1 MTFGPIRPELVLKM
15 SQEDN
20 AHALLSGSYITRTW
34 WRSRTCSSHVS
45 NVVGPGFRPGHCTKL
60 PGRSWW
66 MSSGGWWKPSV
77 GDICDVC
84 WSSWPQDGW
93 MFFWPC
99 SGTKGAPDV
108 WVTPWSIF
116 SWGYPA
122 PCQVWLWWQREDSGV
137 WVFLDPFQPFSD
149 MYSLAP
155 MGRWTVS
162 HANTYPLALLP
173 LGGHCHRL
181 PVRFP
186 RRDHKIFYELKKKKD
201 IKPQ

>member
-1 MTFGPIRPELVLKM
+1 MGSTNMTFGPIRPEVVPKM

-34 WRSRTCSSHVS
+34 WRSRTCSSHVI

-66 MSSGGWWKPSV
+66 MSSGGWWKPPV

-99 SGTKGAPDV
+99 SGTKGAPDAFSMV
-108 WVTPWSIF
+108 HILLRLSCSLPGLAVVAEGGLWSMGI
-116 SWGYPA
+116 
-122 PCQVWLWWQREDSGV
+122 SG
-137 WVFLDPFQPFSD
+137 PIS
-149 MYSLAP
+149 
-155 MGRWTVS
+155 
-162 HANTYPLALLP
+162 ALLWCVQ
-173 LGGHCHRL
+173 LSS
-181 PVRFP
+181 
-186 RRDHKIFYELKKKKD
+186 YE
-201 IKPQ
+201 